1 LIKGC
6 NVKFYRR
13 NSGFT
18 LIEIMIVMVIIAMLA
33 ALVGPRLV
41 GALSGS
47 KVKAT
52 KIQIENLA
60 NAVETFHLD
69 VGRYPTQQEGLAVL
83 LQGAQNTSS
92 PIASASSVSTI
103 ENWRGPYLKKN
114 KVPTD
119 EWGKPFIYEIPS
131 KHAMGFDLYSL
142 GADGKAGGS
151 GDDADIG
158 SWD

>member
-1 LIKGC
+1 MGT
-6 NVKFYRR
+6 VKLYRR
-13 NSGFT
+13 SGGFT

-33 ALVGPRLV
+33 ALIGPRLV

-52 KIQIENLA
+52 KIQIETLA

-69 VGRYPTQQEGLAVL
+69 VGRYPTQQEGLEVL
-83 LQGAQNTSS
+83 LQNPQKT
-92 PIASASSVSTI
+92 PI
-103 ENWRGPYLKKN
+103 ENWRGPYLRKN
-114 KVPTD
+114 KIPAD
-119 EWGKPFIYEIPS
+119 EWGKPFTYEIPS
-131 KHAMGFDLYSL
+131 KHTMGFDLYSL

>member
-1 LIKGC
+1 MHPI
-6 NVKFYRR
+6 VRR
-13 NSGFT
+13 RATRGFT

-33 ALVGPRLV
+33 ALVGPRLM
-41 GALSGS
+41 GALGSS

-52 KIQIENLA
+52 KIQIETLS

-69 VGRYPTQQEGLAVL
+69 VGRFPSQQEGLAVL
-83 LQGAQNTSS
+83 VTNPAAA
-92 PIASASSVSTI
+92 PIK
-103 ENWRGPYLKKN
+103 NWRGPYLKKN

-119 EWGKPFIYEIPS
+119 EWGNALVYEIPS
-131 KHAMGFDLYSL
+131 KHNMPFDISSL

-158 SWD
+158 SWE